1 VRCRPAA
8 LLLAAAIA
16 ACGRQPPR
24 YHVTVRLLEHLPPS
38 LADWMAGDCSVGD
51 QHRPALG
58 CTAWQ
63 PRGSRAVEEGR
74 HPQLGFALTAK
85 ERGRPVVVRVM
96 QRTPGPQKNLRR
108 LPEPELAVVAGA
120 RATVVIPNF
129 PPPDLAPGTK
139 VLLWSRLP
147 SLDAYRTTAVK
158 IVPGSRLSVGLG
170 LDPQTPP
177 AGIEAVEFTLTA
189 DAGTGPHELLHA
201 VVRPGG
207 PGTGAWE
214 EHVVPLDAVAGEA
227 TSFQFR
233 TSMKVAEGTDPNAAV
248 AIPLWGAPEVLT
260 PEQEDDHP
268 NVILVS
274 LDTLRRDYVGT
285 FGSTLPL
292 TPHIDALAA
301 EGTVFENATTT
312 FPSTTG
318 AHLSML
324 TGLYPI
330 RLGVD
335 DPTHRIRTS
344 ARLLAEA
351 IGAAGWRTAAVTED
365 VMLAIGV
372 GFARGFAHYQENLEE
387 EPVDPPSYKVEHT
400 VDAAVRWIEQ
410 NRDDRFFLFLH
421 TYAVHWPYAAPQQ
434 YQFTTWKDPTGVE
447 RPIEEAPGDVQLR
460 LRYAAD
466 VRQADTQIGRLVD
479 TVRRLRLERRTILV
493 VTADHGEAFF
503 EHYGRWGHGMMIYD
517 EIMRVPV
524 VLWGPGRI
532 PAGRRIRTP
541 VSLVDLPPTI
551 LELAGAPPMTDID
564 GESQVARLRGGP
576 EDLDRVVFAESPPI
590 KDFHEQQTVAR
601 TLTTKWILT
610 ASTPPAL
617 VAYDLVSDPGE
628 QRPLADPAVLERG
641 RQLLAGYS
649 ALGAKRPE
657 PTKVPVSE
665 ETRERLRAL
674 GYAQ

>member
-1 VRCRPAA
+1 MRWRPAA
-8 LLLAAAIA
+8 LLLAAAVS
-16 ACGRQPPR
+16 ACSHPPR
-24 YHVTVRLLEHLPPS
+24 YHVTARLLEHLPPS
-38 LADWMAGDCSVGD
+38 LADWVAGDCSIGD

-58 CTAWQ
+58 CTAWR
-63 PRGSRAVEEGR
+63 PRGRYAVEGGR
-74 HPQLGFALTAK
+74 HPRLSFPLDAK
-85 ERGRPVVVRVM
+85 EGGRPVIVRVV
-96 QRTPGPQKNLRR
+96 QRTPGLKGTVRR
-108 LPEPELAVVAGA
+108 LPEPELALVAGA
-120 RATVVIPNF
+120 RATVFIPNF
-129 PPPDLAPGTK
+129 PPPDLAPDTE

-147 SLDAYRTTAVK
+147 FLEVYRTTPVK
-158 IVPGSRLSVGLG
+158 IVPGSSLSVGVG

-177 AGIEAVEFTLTA
+177 AGIDAVEFTLTA
-189 DAGTGPHELLHA
+189 DAGTGSHELLHA

-207 PGTGAWE
+207 PGTSGWE

-227 TSFQFR
+227 TVFQFR
-233 TSMKVAEGTDPNAAV
+233 TWIKVAEGVDRNTAV
-248 AIPLWGAPEVLT
+248 AMPLWGAPEVLT
-260 PEQEDDHP
+260 PEREDDHP

-274 LDTLRRDYVGT
+274 LDTLRRDYVGA

-335 DPTHRIRTS
+335 DPTRRIQTS

-365 VMLAIGV
+365 VMLAIPV

-387 EPVDPPSYKVEHT
+387 EPRAPPSYKVEHT
-400 VDAAVRWIEQ
+400 MDAAVRWLEQ
-410 NRDDRFFLFLH
+410 NHDDRFFLFLH
-421 TYAVHWPYAAPQQ
+421 TYAVHWPYAAPPQ
-434 YQFTTWKDPTGVE
+434 YQFTTWKDPSGVE
-447 RPIEEAPGDVQLR
+447 RPVDEAPGDVQLR

-466 VRQADTQIGRLVD
+466 VRQADMEIGRLVD
-479 TVRRLRLERRTILV
+479 TLRRLRLERRTILV

-503 EHYGRWGHGMMIYD
+503 EHYGRWGHGVMIYD

-524 VLWGPGRI
+524 VMWGPGRI

-551 LELAGAPPMTDID
+551 LDLAGAPPMNDID

-590 KDFHEQQTVAR
+590 KDFHEHQTVAR
-601 TLTTKWILT
+601 ALTTKWILT
-610 ASTPPAL
+610 ASTPPEL

-641 RQLLAGYS
+641 RQILAGYT
-649 ALGAKRPE
+649 ALGAKRSE
-657 PTKVPVSE
+657 PTRVPVSD
-665 ETRERLRAL
+665 ETRQRLKAL